1 MAIHFSDLYV
11 IAGLLN
17 QMSEQEAEHN
27 TARARLAWNL
37 SQKVRGEA
45 EHWEKFWQENANKE
59 EKAAQ

>member
-1 MAIHFSDLYV
+1 MTLHFSDLYV

-37 SQKVRGEA
+37 SQKIKAEA
-45 EHWEKFWQENANKE
+45 ELQNEGANE
-59 EKAAQ
+59 

>member
-17 QMSEQEAEHN
+17 QMSEQEAHN
-27 TARARLAWNL
+27 TARARLAWNM

-45 EHWEKFWQENANKE
+45 EQWEKFWQENANKE

>member
-11 IAGLLN
+11 IAGLLS
-17 QMSEQEAEHN
+17 QMSEQEAHN

-45 EHWEKFWQENANKE
+45 EQWENFYQANE
-59 EKAAQ
+59 SEGAN

>member
-17 QMSEQEAEHN
+17 QISEQEAESN

-45 EHWEKFWQENANKE
+45 EQWEKFYQVNESEAVK
-59 EKAAQ
+59 

>member
-1 MAIHFSDLYV
+1 MAIHFSDLYL

-27 TARARLAWNL
+27 TARARLAWNM

-45 EHWEKFWQENANKE
+45 ENWEKFWQVNTNKKE
-59 EKAAQ
+59 DTAQ

>member
-45 EHWEKFWQENANKE
+45 EQWEKFWQANTNKKE
-59 EKAAQ
+59 EAAQ